1 MLTHKRTL
9 IHVEVKATR
18 EHRYYG
24 SMAAMF
30 EDPAISG
37 MLGIK
42 YQTFRTK
49 GLSAANPFENEY
61 VIVRKGF
68 LGTIDHV

>member
-1 MLTHKRTL
+1 MLTHKRTI
-9 IHVEVKATR
+9 IHVEVKTTR

-24 SMAAMF
+24 SMAALF
-30 EDPAISG
+30 EDPAMCELI
-37 MLGIK
+37 GIK

-49 GLSAANPFENEY
+49 RLSATNPFENEY

-68 LGTIDHV
+68 LATIDHE

>member
-1 MLTHKRTL
+1 MLTYKRTL

-30 EDPAISG
+30 EDPAIREL
-37 MLGIK
+37 LGIK

-49 GLSAANPFENEY
+49 GLSESSPFENEFL
-61 VIVRKGF
+61 IVRKGF
-68 LGTIDHV
+68 LGTIDHS

>member
-1 MLTHKRTL
+1 MLTHKRTI
-9 IHVEVKATR
+9 IHVEVKSTR

-30 EDPAISG
+30 DDKSVSDL
-37 MLGIK
+37 LGIK

-49 GLSAANPFENEY
+49 GLSESKPFENEFL
-61 VIVRKGF
+61 IVRKGS
-68 LGTIDHV
+68 LGTIDHS

>member
-1 MLTHKRTL
+1 MLSYNRTL
-9 IHVEVKATR
+9 IHVEVKASR

-30 EDPAISG
+30 EDPAIRE

-49 GLSAANPFENEY
+49 GLSESNPFENEHL
-61 VIVRKGF
+61 IIRKGV
-68 LGTIDHV
+68 LGTIDHS

>member
-1 MLTHKRTL
+1 MLTHKRTI
-9 IHVEVKATR
+9 IHVEVKSTR

-30 EDPAISG
+30 DDHAVSD

-49 GLSAANPFENEY
+49 GLSESKSFENEFL
-61 VIVRKGF
+61 IVRKGQ
-68 LGTIDHV
+68 LETIDHS

>member
-1 MLTHKRTL
+1 MLTHKRTI
-9 IHVEVKATR
+9 IHVEVKSTR

-30 EDPAISG
+30 DDKTVTDL
-37 MLGIK
+37 LGIK

-49 GLSAANPFENEY
+49 GLSESKPFENKFL
-61 VIVRKGF
+61 IVRKGS
-68 LGTIDHV
+68 LGTIDHS